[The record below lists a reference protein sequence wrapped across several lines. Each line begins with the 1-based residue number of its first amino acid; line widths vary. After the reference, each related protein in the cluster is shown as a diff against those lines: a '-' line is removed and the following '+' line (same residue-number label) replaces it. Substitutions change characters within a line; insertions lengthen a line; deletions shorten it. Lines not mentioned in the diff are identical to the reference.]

1 MRMAIWSA
9 TLAALPVLCSGMI
22 SPQAGNDP
30 TPQVQQQQALPA
42 PAGNM
47 SPATDPTKVAGPAT
61 LPGQPPI
68 GVAVDTSTFVL
79 GPDDQ
84 IVVKVWGDDRLSGA
98 LLVRPD
104 GRISIALIGEVA
116 AAGRTPEQLGK
127 DIEDILKKKEILTRP
142 TVTVT
147 VTGVQSKKFSING
160 EVNKTG
166 AFPLTTPTRI
176 MDALVNA
183 GGFKD
188 FANKK
193 NIQIMRGDKILK
205 FNWNDYLKG
214 KHRDQNILLEPGD
227 IIIVK

>member
-1 MRMAIWSA
+1 
-9 TLAALPVLCSGMI
+9 
-22 SPQAGNDP
+22 
-30 TPQVQQQQALPA
+30 
-42 PAGNM
+42 M

>member
-9 TLAALPVLCSGMI
+9 MFAALPVLCTGMN
-22 SPQAGNDP
+22 SPQMANDP
-30 TPQVQQQQALPA
+30 APPVQQQALPA
-42 PAGNM
+42 APAGM
-47 SPATDPTKVAGPAT
+47 PGATDPNKVAGTIPHSAAA
-61 LPGQPPI
+61 
-68 GVAVDTSTFVL
+68 AVDTSTFIL

-84 IVVKVWGDDRLSGA
+84 IAIRVWGDERLSGP

-104 GRISIALIGEVA
+104 GRISVNLIGEVV

-142 TVTVT
+142 SVNVTV
-147 VTGVQSKKFSING
+147 VSVQSKKYSING

-166 AFPLTTPTRI
+166 SFPLTTPTRV
-176 MDALVNA
+176 MEALVNA

-193 NIQIMRGDKILK
+193 GIQIMRGDKIFK

-214 KHRDQNILLEPGD
+214 KHREQNILLEPGD